1 MEMTVRMPANYNLL
15 AEEEMTYTTGGATV
29 LEAVCAVLLLLMGMG
44 LKVIFQ
50 TLKEIMQQQRVCNDR
65 FADRTRN
72 DMAHKHFYDEL
83 ERLRSYAAVFGK
95 GSRYH
100 YYIFSKAGFTEGL
113 ENAGQR
119 GEVRLVTL
127 EEMYSMS

>member
-1 MEMTVRMPANYNLL
+1 
-15 AEEEMTYTTGGATV
+15 
-29 LEAVCAVLLLLMGMG
+29 MGMG

-83 ERLRSYAAVFGK
+83 ERLNVRVSLLE
-95 GSRYH
+95 RD
-100 YYIFSKAGFTEGL
+100 EG
-113 ENAGQR
+113 
-119 GEVRLVTL
+119 
-127 EEMYSMS
+127 